1 MKKILIITYYW
12 PPSGGAGVQRWLKFS
27 KYLPEFGYEPV
38 ILTVDEKEASYA
50 QLDHSLLTE
59 INPGL
64 AVHKTKTFEPYNLYR
79 KLSNKKEIP
88 YGGFSN
94 QKKITLFEKFSR
106 FIRGN
111 LFVPDPR
118 KGWNR
123 YAFNKAVTLI
133 REEKIEV
140 VVTSGPPHSTH
151 LIGRRLKKHFGLR
164 WIADFR
170 DPWTDIYY
178 YKDLYHTALIT
189 RFDLWLEKSVL
200 SEADKIITVSEE
212 VGKLL
217 LKKIPGSN
225 AKIAVI
231 PNGYDDADFEHT
243 APIHN
248 DTFMITYT
256 GTVSMTYRMEQFAE
270 AVCQLPGKVKEAI
283 RIRFIGNVPDEIIDL
298 FRMKKISSMVEVMG
312 YLPHEQAVSQMK
324 GASLLLM
331 AIPDTPD
338 NKGIVTGKLFEY
350 LAAQKPILAL
360 GPKGGDVEILIDK
373 CRAGKLFSYQDVEGI
388 KNYILEIYQQY
399 LDGSSDFNS
408 TGIANYTR
416 KNLTEELSRYL

>member
-27 KYLPEFGYEPV
+27 KYLPEFGYEPI

-50 QLDHSLLTE
+50 QLDYSLLKE
-59 INPGL
+59 IDPGL

-94 QKKITLFEKFSR
+94 QKKVTFFEKFSR

-111 LFVPDPR
+111 IFIPDSR
-118 KGWNR
+118 KGWNS
-123 YAFNKAVTLI
+123 YACKKASDLI
-133 REEKIEV
+133 WEEEIEII
-140 VVTSGPPHSTH
+140 VTSGPPHSTH
-151 LIGRRLKKHFGLR
+151 LIGRKLKKNTGVK

-178 YKDLYHTALIT
+178 YKDLYHTALVAK
-189 RFDLWLEKSVL
+189 FDRWLEKNVL

-217 LKKIPGSN
+217 LKKIPHSP

-231 PNGYDDADFEHT
+231 PNGYDDSDFVQAEPVLNEMFT
-243 APIHN
+243 
-248 DTFMITYT
+248 ITYT
-256 GTVSMTYRMEQFAE
+256 GTISATYRIEQFVE
-270 AVCQLPGKVKEAI
+270 AVCQLPGKVKEGI
-283 RIRFIGNVPDEIIDL
+283 RIRFVGNVPNEIIDL
-298 FRMKKISSMVEVMG
+298 FNSKNLSTLVEVMG
-312 YLPHEQAVSQMK
+312 YIPHEQAVCQMK
-324 GASLLLM
+324 GASMLLM

-350 LAAQKPILAL
+350 LAACKPVLAI
-360 GPKGGDVEILIDK
+360 GPKDGEVEIILEK
-373 CRAGKLFSYQDVEGI
+373 CKAGKLFSYQDTEGM
-388 KNYILEIYQQY
+388 KNYILEIYRQY
-399 LDGSSDFNS
+399 SAGTSNFQPS
-408 TGIANYTR
+408 GIEKYTR
-416 KNLTEELSRYL
+416 KNLTKELSGYL

>member
-27 KYLPEFGYEPV
+27 KYLPELDFEPV

-50 QLDHSLLTE
+50 QLDYSLLKE
-59 INPGL
+59 VDPGL
-64 AVHKTKTFEPYNLYR
+64 TVHKTKTFEPYNLYR

-94 QKKITLFEKFSR
+94 QKKITFFEKFSR

-118 KGWNR
+118 KGWSS
-123 YAFNKAVTLI
+123 YAYKKASELI
-133 REEKIEV
+133 NNEKIEV
-140 VVTSGPPHSTH
+140 IVTTGPPHSTH
-151 LIGRRLKKHFGLR
+151 LIGRKLKKKMGVK
-164 WIADFR
+164 WVADFR

-178 YKDLYHTALIT
+178 YQDLYHIGLVT
-189 RFDLWLEKSVL
+189 RFDRWLEKCVL

-217 LKKIPGSN
+217 LKKIPHSPG
-225 AKIAVI
+225 KIAII
-231 PNGYDDADFEHT
+231 PNGFDEADFEQAVPVQNEMFT
-243 APIHN
+243 
-248 DTFMITYT
+248 ITYT
-256 GTVSMTYRMEQFAE
+256 GTISMIYRIEQFIE
-270 AVCQLPGKVKEAI
+270 AVCRLPGKVKEEI
-283 RIRFIGNVPDEIIDL
+283 RIRFVGNVPDEIIHLFDL
-298 FRMKKISSMVEVMG
+298 NNLSSMVEVMG
-312 YLPHEQAVSQMK
+312 YIPHEQAISQMK

-350 LAAQKPILAL
+350 LAARKPVLAI
-360 GPKGGDVEILIDK
+360 GPEGGDVDILIDK
-373 CRAGKLFSYQDVEGI
+373 CKAGKLFSYENTEGM
-388 KNYILEIYQQY
+388 KNFILEIFQQY
-399 LDGSSDFNS
+399 SAGASGIHS
-408 TGIANYTR
+408 TGIESYTR
-416 KNLTEELSRYL
+416 KNLTKELSRYL